1 MWKYAAVLLIALLA
15 TPLASAQS
23 LAGAHIGGYLA
34 GGSGDAHWDIS
45 NGTKQDHSL
54 SGGLGGVQGG
64 YNWILGSWLL
74 GVQGDLGVGNL
85 KGSSRCPNPSFECK
99 TELGALITVR
109 GRVGPVFSNV
119 SPYLTGGLASAGIRS
134 SVESGSSRSED
145 TQGHAGWT
153 AGAGVTGLIGQHITW
168 QAEYLRVDVGS
179 EEHVLNGVPSQ
190 IKATADLFRIGVH
203 YKF

>member
-1 MWKYAAVLLIALLA
+1 MLKSAAVLLIALLA
-15 TPLASAQS
+15 TPLASAQDLS
-23 LAGAHIGGYLA
+23 GGYIGGYLA

-45 NGTKQDHSL
+45 GGTTQNHSL

-64 YNWILGSWLL
+64 YDWIRGSWLL
-74 GVQGDLGVGNL
+74 GVQGDLGIGNL

-109 GRVGPVFSNV
+109 GRVGPDFGNV
-119 SPYLTGGLASAGIRS
+119 SPYLTAGIASAGIRS

-145 TQGHAGWT
+145 TQGHTGWT
-153 AGAGVTGLIGQHITW
+153 AGAGVTGVIGGHISW
-168 QAEYLRVDVGS
+168 QVEYLRIDVGS
-179 EEHVLNGVPSQ
+179 EEHVLSGVTNQ
-190 IKATADLFRIGVH
+190 IKATADLLRIGVH